1 MCQSR
6 PRPLLDPPLDEAFDP
21 LPFDAPEALPFPLE
35 PAEFADPSD
44 ERPPDAEA
52 EVAFPPPDEAL
63 EPLPPEPPFPF
74 PPPPDEA
81 LDPLPPALP
90 PAPPLPLPFPPPP
103 EELPALPPSAAL
115 PEFPAEA
122 FPSDPP

>member
-21 LPFDAPEALPFPLE
+21 LPFEAPEALPFPLE

-52 EVAFPPPDEAL
+52 EVAFPPPDEA
-63 EPLPPEPPFPF
+63 F
-74 PPPPDEA
+74 
-81 LDPLPPALP
+81 DPLPPALP
-90 PAPPLPLPFPPPP
+90 LAPPLPLPLPPPP